1 MIADPKMFELP
12 VQNSDVITE
21 FCYLLCELKRRQEDS
36 VKLFVVVPGVCLL
49 HFPLLPLKK
58 KAWT

>member
-21 FCYLLCELKRRQEDS
+21 FCYVTETRGLS
-36 VKLFVVVPGVCLL
+36 
-49 HFPLLPLKK
+49 
-58 KAWT
+58 